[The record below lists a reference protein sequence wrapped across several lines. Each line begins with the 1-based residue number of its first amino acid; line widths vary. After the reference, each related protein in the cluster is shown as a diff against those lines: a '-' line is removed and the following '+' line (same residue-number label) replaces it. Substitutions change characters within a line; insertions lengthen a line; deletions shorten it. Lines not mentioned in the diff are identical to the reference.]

1 MQEIQNILEQWRTNP
16 GNVSEEDKMSL
27 YTEAK
32 KLYYNSG
39 EPLMEDFE
47 FDELEADLGLE
58 NKSEVGAT
66 STYTVKHPFIMGS
79 LSKVQIHKN
88 AEGVVDWAKH
98 FSEVCRFIEPNI
110 PLIITPK
117 FDGCSFEIVVKNGK
131 ILSVSSRGNSYYGKD
146 YSKHLASQISEMF
159 IKHPKG
165 SFTYR
170 GEVLIGKS
178 TFESKYSEYVN
189 PRSFVSGVL
198 NQDYSEE
205 NFEIYEDLYV
215 VIYDIREKVGR
226 TWTDREWTDFTE
238 YIDSRF
244 LPGFYMMGDTTKVCL
259 KDKENLAY
267 IYRTFEMFRNTMC
280 EFALDGIV
288 IKPTVD
294 NRINNL
300 TEGRPKDCVA
310 IKFIPMLE
318 ETEVV
323 DIEWKLGKS
332 GEWVPKVIT
341 KPVIMDGKSVCRAK
355 ANNIGYLLDNKIS
368 IGTKLVLSLAGD
380 IIPFIYKVTDT
391 SKFDEN
397 KICHPAIGKSYVDG
411 CHLMAQLSEEELAQE
426 KLRNSILTL
435 NIDGIGGAG
444 ANVIVEYMKKE
455 CAGDEFFGIEP
466 KPFPTNVFMVTPDMM
481 EKALGGKTGSNVRKA
496 YEKLLKELTLKT
508 VIKSFNFKLCGDKVA
523 TQIEN
528 FFLEKGHD
536 FSSMA
541 HEGYA
546 WCMKP
551 MSEEMMQLERVLEV
565 IGYSIEDFKNE
576 YDAKVS
582 SGEYRNTADLIP
594 VILTGEPNEYKSK
607 GDFLNCNPQ
616 YRSTGSWKEVKIVF
630 TNDLNS
636 TTSKMK
642 KAKEKGIEIRLY

>member
-16 GNVSEEDKMSL
+16 DMVSVDDKTAL
-27 YTEAK
+27 YTAAK
-32 KLYYNSG
+32 SEYYNSG
-39 EPLMEDFE
+39 APLMEDFE

-66 STYTVKHPFIMGS
+66 ATYTVKHPFIMGS
-79 LSKVQIHKN
+79 LAKVQIHKG
-88 AEGVVDWAKH
+88 ADEKVDWQKH
-98 FSEVCRFIEPNI
+98 FDEVCRFIDPTN

-117 FDGCSFEIVVKNGK
+117 FDGCSFEIVVKDGR
-131 ILSVSSRGNSYYGKD
+131 IISVSSRGNSYYGKD
-146 YSKHLASQISEMF
+146 YRKHLASQISDMF
-159 IKHPKG
+159 IKHPSG

-170 GEVLIGKS
+170 GEVLINKNV
-178 TFESKYSEYVN
+178 FAKKYSEYVN

-198 NQDYSEE
+198 NQDYTED
-205 NFEIYEDLYV
+205 NTEIYEDLSV

-226 TWTDREWTDFTE
+226 TWTDREWPDFSE
-238 YIDSRF
+238 YIDSKY
-244 LPGFYMMGDTTKVCL
+244 LPGFYILGEKTRTCL

-288 IKPTVD
+288 IKPTVEH
-294 NRINNL
+294 RINNL

-411 CHLMAQLSEEELAQE
+411 CHLMAQLSEEELAVE
-426 KLRNSILTL
+426 KLKNSITTL
-435 NIDGIGGAG
+435 NIDGVGGA
-444 ANVIVEYMKKE
+444 AVNTIVEYVKNSCK
-455 CAGDEFFGIEP
+455 GDEFFDIPE
-466 KPFPTNVFMVTPDMM
+466 KPMPTNVFQIRPEVM
-481 EKALGGKTGSNVRKA
+481 ENALGGKTGSNVRKA
-496 YEKLLKELTLKT
+496 YEKIMKNLDLKT

-528 FFLEKGHD
+528 FFLEKSFD
-536 FSSMA
+536 FGSMA
-541 HEGYA
+541 HEAYA
-546 WCMKP
+546 WCMNP
-551 MSEEMMQLERVLEV
+551 MSNEYRELENVLEV
-565 IGYSIEDFKNE
+565 IGYSIEDFKQE
-576 YDAKVS
+576 YDAKV
-582 SGEYRNTADLIP
+582 
-594 VILTGEPNEYKSK
+594 
-607 GDFLNCNPQ
+607 
-616 YRSTGSWKEVKIVF
+616 
-630 TNDLNS
+630 
-636 TTSKMK
+636 
-642 KAKEKGIEIRLY
+642 KAFIEKHL